1 MRFKEEF
8 IRELINRLK
17 ENIDL
22 IESSFSLSGIDLVK
36 SKLFDINPIEF
47 HLTILVENDPYVF
60 LNKLVYCV
68 VNKQDVR
75 VSAGNISCELLLEM
89 VNLILVEFKVERIE
103 KIGK

>member
-22 IESSFSLSGIDLVK
+22 IESSFNLSGIDLVK

-75 VSAGNISCELLLEM
+75 VSAGNIACELLLEM